1 MGLSHL
7 LGGPHEKE
15 LRPAKIVKLDKLV
28 VGTKVEM
35 KLMHR
40 KKGAAVAT
48 QKSGTEAEEKIEG
61 VFPFTSTGECN
72 RFSKYTL
79 TNSADAVLGEC
90 LASLKASSV
99 LLEEQTTFHQ
109 ESANQLQYI
118 SIAEAALRQRVDDW
132 LDFQGGNI
140 RGALNVPSE
149 HFYNDAQVDKLVAR
163 FAQSRYVVFHCMFS
177 QQRGPFCA
185 SKFASRLGAAQ
196 LPQEPQV
203 FILERGFSGWLSS
216 GNLDLCENLEG
227 S

>member
-1 MGLSHL
+1 METQHS
-7 LGGPHEKE
+7 EARE
-15 LRPAKIVKLDKLV
+15 STVIVDV
-28 VGTKVEM
+28 RDT
-35 KLMHR
+35 
-40 KKGAAVAT
+40 
-48 QKSGTEAEEKIEG
+48 
-61 VFPFTSTGECN
+61 
-72 RFSKYTL
+72 
-79 TNSADAVLGEC
+79 
-90 LASLKASSV
+90 
-99 LLEEQTTFHQ
+99 
-109 ESANQLQYI
+109 
-118 SIAEAALRQRVDDW
+118 
-132 LDFQGGNI
+132 DFQGGNI